1 MARAGGPEKYW
12 GYAMRFET
20 WSKGVATLEV
30 DCLVIGV
37 FEEGELGNEARA
49 VDSASGGRLKKL
61 LARGDFAGKLAET
74 LLIADLPDLGA
85 TRVLL
90 AGLGARKHLDRK
102 GWRKAWA
109 AAVGAL
115 GKTGIRSVA
124 LALDRPDH
132 QELDDYYFGRAVA
145 ETAGAALYRI
155 NDLKTGKKPKPAPLE
170 RILAGPAARSAA
182 AKISRG
188 LAHGAAVADAC
199 SVQRDL
205 ANLPGNV
212 CTPTFLA
219 EETRAL
225 AKRYRSLRVQV
236 LDEAAIRRE
245 KMGCLLAVSQGSA
258 QPPRF
263 IVIDYTGGEGA
274 TGKSA
279 GKRGGPPPV
288 VLVGKGVT
296 FDTGG
301 ISLKDPPTMDEMKFD
316 MSGAA
321 AVIASLT
328 LAAALDLP
336 LRVIGLVAAVENMP
350 DGKAVKPGDIATSAS
365 GQTVEILNT
374 DAEGRLI
381 LCDALHYARR
391 FQPAAVVDIATLT
404 GACVVALGHH
414 HSGAMGNDEA
424 LVTELVA
431 AGVRA
436 DDRAWPLPVTEEYA
450 EQLKS
455 NFADF
460 ANIGG
465 RDGGAITAAA
475 FLGKFTQ
482 GLKWAHLDVAG
493 TAYQGGAQKGSTG
506 RPTPLLADFLI
517 RRAGI

>member
-1 MARAGGPEKYW
+1 
-12 GYAMRFET
+12 MRFET
-20 WSKGVATLEV
+20 WSKGIATLDV
-30 DCLVIGV
+30 DCLIIGV
-37 FEEGELGNEARA
+37 FDEGELGEQARA
-49 VDSASGGRLKKL
+49 VDSACGGRLKKL
-61 LARGDFAGKLAET
+61 LSRGDFPGKAAET
-74 LLIADLPDLGA
+74 LLIADLPGIGA

-90 AGLGARKHLDRK
+90 TGLGARKSFGRTV
-102 GWRKAWA
+102 WRKAWSGAVA
-109 AAVGAL
+109 AL
-115 GKTGIRSVA
+115 SKTGVESAA
-124 LALDRPDH
+124 LALDRPDAK
-132 QELDDYYFGRAVA
+132 ELDDYYFGRAVA
-145 ETAGAALYRI
+145 EIAATGLYRT
-155 NDLKTGKKPKPAPLE
+155 NDLKSGKKPKTPRLA
-170 RILAGPAARSAA
+170 RVLAGPASKGAA
-182 AKISRG
+182 EKVNRG
-188 LAHGAAVADAC
+188 LAHGAAIAEAC
-199 SVQRDL
+199 KVQRDL

-212 CTPTFLA
+212 CTPAFLA
-219 EETRAL
+219 EEGRAL
-225 AKRYRSLRVQV
+225 AKHYRSLRVRV

-263 IVIDYTGGEGA
+263 IVIEHGGS
-274 TGKSA
+274 GKAGSA
-279 GKRGGPPPV
+279 AHPV

-301 ISLKDPPTMDEMKFD
+301 ISLKDPPAMDEMKFD

-321 AVIASLT
+321 AVIAALT

-336 LRVIGLVAAVENMP
+336 LHVVGLVAAVENMP

-404 GACVVALGHH
+404 GACVIALGHH

-424 LVTELVA
+424 LVTELVE
-431 AGVRA
+431 AGARA
-436 DDRAWPLPVTEEYA
+436 DDRAWPLPITEEYA

-460 ANIGG
+460 ANVGG

-493 TAYQGGAQKGSTG
+493 TAYQSGAQKGSTG

-517 RRAGI
+517 RRAGL

>member
-1 MARAGGPEKYW
+1 MH
-12 GYAMRFET
+12 FEVWT
-20 WSKGVATLEV
+20 KGLAALAV
-30 DCLVIGV
+30 DCIVLGV
-37 FEEGELGNEARA
+37 FDEGELGEEAQS
-49 VDSASGGRLKKL
+49 VDSAAGGRLKKL
-61 LARGDFAGKLAET
+61 LARGDFSGRAGET
-74 LLIADLPDLGA
+74 LLVTDLPGIES

-90 AGLGARKHLDRK
+90 TGLGPKK
-102 GWRKAWA
+102 GFSRRSWRKSWS
-109 AAVGAL
+109 AAVAAL
-115 GKTGIRSVA
+115 ARTRIASAAV
-124 LALDRPDH
+124 ALDRPDAK
-132 QELDDYYFGRAVA
+132 ELDDYYYGRAIA
-145 ETAGAALYRI
+145 EIAGTGLYRT
-155 NDLKTGKKPKPAPLE
+155 NDLKTAKKPKAPALQKLIAAAVRKPGADATE
-170 RILAGPAARSAA
+170 RGLQHGAAIAAA
-182 AKISRG
+182 AK
-188 LAHGAAVADAC
+188 
-199 SVQRDL
+199 VQRDL

-212 CTPTFLA
+212 CTPTYLA
-219 EETRAL
+219 DQARAL
-225 AKRYRSLRVQV
+225 AKKHGSLRAQV

-263 IVIDYTGGEGA
+263 IVMEY
-274 TGKSA
+274 
-279 GKRGGPPPV
+279 RGGGKGDKAPI

-301 ISLKDPPTMDEMKFD
+301 ISLKEPPAMDEMKFD

-321 AVIASLT
+321 AVFASMT
-328 LAAALDLP
+328 LVAELRLP
-336 LRVIGLVAAVENMP
+336 LRVVGLVAAVENMP
-350 DGKAVKPGDIATSAS
+350 GSKAVKPGDIATSAS

-391 FQPAAVVDIATLT
+391 FNPAAIVDIATLT

-414 HSGAMGNDEA
+414 HSGLMGNDE
-424 LVTELVA
+424 ELVRELVQ

-436 DDRAWPLPVTEEYA
+436 DDRAWHLPVTEEYA

-465 RDGGAITAAA
+465 REGGAITAAA

-482 GLKWAHLDVAG
+482 GMKWAHLDVAG

-517 RRAGI
+517 HRAAV